1 MIAMTAFKL
10 LGVQIRGGRLR
21 VELRRP
27 MRSPARGTPR
37 PLASVWWG
45 RSGGV
50 GTFRSS
56 DICSSQ
62 AVNLCNLGSICRRS
76 RQVCRSFRTLADPL
90 AFEPARRC
98 GLVAGHDALH
108 RRRSLPG
115 RCAGRRRVRRV
126 VAHAG
131 LPASWPV
138 PTKRSDGSRHARPT
152 AAMSRTRSA
161 MAATISTALP
171 SARAARMCWCAA
183 RTKQATS
190 AGSCKGRRIS
200 TIFSGSGADGLLSPR
215 WGDVSPAELW
225 PGKSTPVGQR
235 VGLGECGP

>member
-1 MIAMTAFKL
+1 
-10 LGVQIRGGRLR
+10 
-21 VELRRP
+21 